1 MLRVTVIAAA
11 VCVTAC
17 PGAIARGA
25 DAEPGPI
32 ANPAAGTVIEVPP
45 VDQPGVA
52 PFAGPSS
59 PLVVAAPKPAQPAAR
74 PSSEGRPLKRPA
86 SPQVRPGVSAA
97 DSKEQ
102 DSGFFSHWFLRAAVV
117 VGALIA
123 SLLGVRWV
131 MRHAAAGGTLA
142 AQLGAGGRSPQGV
155 IEVLGRYPVSRGH
168 SLVLLKL
175 DRRVLLLGQS
185 NSGFTTLCELDDP
198 QDVASVLT
206 RVEDDAGR
214 ALNRR
219 FGDMLR
225 QMERDPQVIEGETPA
240 GVSPRA
246 ALRLRP
252 ASGGAA

>member
-1 MLRVTVIAAA
+1 MLRFTVIAGV
-11 VCVTAC
+11 VCVALVAVA
-17 PGAIARGA
+17 PARA
-25 DAEPGPI
+25 TESEPGPV

-45 VDQPGVA
+45 LEQPGDRAADAAA
-52 PFAGPSS
+52 PPVMAPT
-59 PLVVAAPKPAQPAAR
+59 PKPAAAAP
-74 PSSEGRPLKRPA
+74 PSAESEKRPLKRPTTPKVA
-86 SPQVRPGVSAA
+86 RQSVEPVR
-97 DSKEQ
+97 EQ
-102 DSGFFSHWFLRAAVV
+102 PAGFFSHWFFRAAAA
-117 VGALIA
+117 VGSLVAV
-123 SLLGVRWV
+123 LLGVRWA
-131 MRHAAAGGTLA
+131 MRRAAAGGTLA
-142 AQLGAGGRSPQGV
+142 AQFGPGGRAPQGV

-185 NSGFTTLCELDDP
+185 AAGFAPLCELDDP

-214 ALNRR
+214 AMNRR
-219 FGDMLR
+219 FSDMLR
-225 QMERDPQVIEGETPA
+225 QMERDPQVIESETPS